1 MRRRNFLK
9 TAAQAGAGI
18 IFTGCGLVP
27 FARAQG
33 GGAVRRR
40 EVSVG
45 GRRIRTVDIHAHCFI
60 PEVWEMVKDY
70 EWGQGVSPTALAS
83 GTGRL
88 NSVASLA
95 DRLRAMDEQGIDVQ
109 VLSINSF
116 WSAAERDLAAQIVK
130 LQNDK
135 IAELCAKYP
144 DRFAGLATISL
155 QFPYLAVEQLEDAHK
170 RLGMR
175 GCAIGGSINGLELS
189 NSRFH
194 PFWAKA
200 EELGSLIFIHPQPGG
215 APADIEHR
223 LRGNGGLTNVIG
235 NPLET
240 TIALSH
246 LIFEGTLDRFPGLKI
261 CGAHGG
267 GYLPSYISRSDRC
280 MTKSPNPCREVTP
293 VKKQPSEYIRQLY
306 FDSMVFTAQGL
317 RHLAAEAGARQIIMG
332 TDYPFGWTNESVDHI
347 LNTPGLSDDDKRAML
362 GETAAR
368 LLGLG
373 AVPA

>member
-1 MRRRNFLK
+1 MSNRREFLK
-9 TAAQAGAGI
+9 SLGAAAAVAFVGCDLLPAAPRRLQSGAG
-18 IFTGCGLVP
+18 
-27 FARAQG
+27 
-33 GGAVRRR
+33 RRR
-40 EVSVG
+40 EVSIG
-45 GRRIRTVDIHAHCFI
+45 GRRIRTVDIHAHCFV
-60 PEVWEMVKDY
+60 PEVWELVKDY
-70 EWGQGVSPTALAS
+70 AWGQGLSPAALAS

-88 NSVASLA
+88 NSLTSLA
-95 DRLRAMDEQGIDVQ
+95 DRLRAMDEQGIDLQ

-130 LQNDK
+130 IQNER
-135 IAELCAKYP
+135 IAELCAAQP
-144 DRFAGLATISL
+144 DRFAALATISL

-189 NSRFH
+189 NPRFN

-200 EELGSLIFIHPQPGG
+200 EELGALIFIHPQPGG

-246 LIFEGTLDRFPGLKI
+246 LIFEGTLDRYPGLKI
-261 CGAHGG
+261 CAAHGG

-280 MTKSPNPCREVTP
+280 MSRSPNPCREVQP
-293 VKKQPSEYIRQLY
+293 VKKQPSQYLKQLY
-306 FDSMVFTAQGL
+306 FDSMVFTAEGL
-317 RHLAAEAGARQIIMG
+317 RHLAAEAGPGQIIMG

-347 LNTPGLSDDDKRAML
+347 LNTPGLSDTDKRAML
-362 GETAAR
+362 GETAAALLR
-368 LLGLG
+368 LEG
-373 AVPA
+373 